1 MAGTSASATTA
12 AAAAPSAAGIRSWRT
27 GFLTLRDE
35 TLTSPPRT
43 SLADLLHGL
52 IFSNPSALVAAAP
65 NLPPHEVTSDVL
77 FLIELVSSAD
87 LVHGNGGSFYTQLCH
102 LVHDVTR
109 RVSLDINPSSWMSI
123 LNSFDKSMEV
133 LVGGEGMK
141 GGQFANAARIRPI
154 MDCLET
160 LRCLIGAFHRRSS
173 LSDNMELVK
182 FLCHNVAR
190 TRVKLLSSSYRS
202 GNKIHAA
209 FAEKRTPR
217 FSSLWEV
224 QTLAFT
230 MLGEAFSRVG
240 PLFPPD
246 IWQLVIKVIR
256 KEMDPLASMNLIVED
271 NVMSKFYASLL
282 QCLHLVLVE
291 PKCSLSDHV
300 PGFVAALRG
309 FFTYGLTSSRLQH
322 DFPIVSWEEK
332 EASSGSSGS
341 RLGQQQKADRKP
353 YRPPHL
359 RKKDSSRSTHIKML
373 DSQSSSDHESS
384 TIELMSSDSD
394 YSDSDSLGRE
404 SNVTQSSKVRIAAIR
419 CIQDLCQADHK
430 SFTAQW
436 TMILPTSDALESRK
450 LDPTLMTCLLFDPYL
465 KVRIA
470 ATTTLAVVLDGPSSA
485 FMQIAEYRD
494 SSKLGSFTSL
504 SSSLGEILMQ
514 LHRGIIHL
522 IMRETHSGLLGS
534 LFKILMLLISSTPY
548 MRMPPELLLTV
559 IKSLQARIEEDFS
572 SKMDQTSLLAAT
584 ISCLTAA
591 LSTSFPSVP
600 VQEMLTGEISQ
611 GFSKNQKKLGV
622 LSTLF
627 NHSKPPMNLTTRF
640 EALQGIRAVSHN
652 YPSIMLGCWQLVFS
666 VIYVNLGVG
675 EFPRSACRG
684 QSGNICGVLGEK
696 VIAAAVKVLDECL
709 RAICGFRG
717 TEDLCDDRLIDSP
730 FASDFVR
737 MKKISS
743 APTYIIESPDN
754 SRDNSEAS
762 HTGSEQWCEAIEKYL
777 SLTLWHTSS
786 LVRTASVTSFAG
798 ITSSAFNSLPKL
810 KQDFILSST
819 MNAALEDAVPSVRSA
834 ACRAVGV
841 IACFPEV
848 SQSAEIVDKLIHAVE
863 VNTRDSIVS
872 VRVTAC
878 WALAN
883 ICDSLRHC
891 FGDIHQMELLELEKC
906 DRRLAFLVECALR
919 LTNDGDKVKSN
930 AVRAL
935 GSLSRFV
942 KCTSLPGD
950 HERRAECTSSSRTS
964 SSEGHPT
971 TIYLQ
976 NQRQL
981 SGAASCGGSDML
993 GRMVQAFLSCVTT
1006 GNVKVQWNVCHA
1018 LSNLFRNETLQLRD
1032 EDWAPSVFSI
1042 LLLLLRDS
1050 SNFKIRIQAAAA
1062 LAVPASKRY
1071 YGRSFSDVVQGL
1083 EHVLEN
1089 LGSDQVANPSS
1100 FKYRVALEKQLTSS
1114 MLHVISLVWSTDH
1127 QPLKDFLVKKASFLE
1142 EWLKA
1147 LCSSL
1152 KETRS
1157 HCEVE
1162 DISVENQKKEIISK
1176 ALRSLVEVYES
1187 GNHHATAEKFKVLHE
1202 MIW

>member
-1 MAGTSASATTA
+1 MAGSSTA
-12 AAAAPSAAGIRSWRT
+12 AAATAPSAAAIRSWRT

-43 SLADLLHGL
+43 SLADLLHSL
-52 IFSNPSALVAAAP
+52 IFSNSSALVAAAP
-65 NLPPHEVTSDVL
+65 NLPPQEVSSDVL
-77 FLIELVSSAD
+77 FLIELVSNAD
-87 LVHGNGGSFYTQLCH
+87 LVHGNGSSFYTHLCH

-109 RVSLDINPSSWMSI
+109 RVSLDINSSSWMRI

-133 LVGGEGMK
+133 LMGGEGMK

-160 LRCLIGAFHRRSS
+160 LRCLIGAFHRKSS
-173 LSDNMELVK
+173 LSENMELVK
-182 FLCHNVAR
+182 FLCHNVAC
-190 TRVKLLSSSYRS
+190 TRMKLLSSSYRS
-202 GNKIHAA
+202 VNKIHAA

-230 MLGEAFSRVG
+230 MLGEAFSRAG
-240 PLFPPD
+240 SLFPSD
-246 IWQLVIKVIR
+246 IWQLVIEVIR
-256 KEMDPLASMNLIVED
+256 KEMDSLASMNLIVED

-291 PKCSLSDHV
+291 PKCSLSEHV
-300 PGFVAALRG
+300 PGFVVALRG

-322 DFPIVSWEEK
+322 DLPIVSWGEK
-332 EASSGSSGS
+332 EVSSGSSGS
-341 RLGQQQKADRKP
+341 RLGQQQKADHKP

-359 RKKDSSRSTHIKML
+359 RKKDSSCSKHIKKL

-384 TIELMSSDSD
+384 TVEFMSSDSD
-394 YSDSDSLGRE
+394 YSDSDTLGRE
-404 SNVTQSSKVRIAAIR
+404 SNATQSSKVRIAAIR
-419 CIQDLCQADHK
+419 CVQDLCQADHK

-450 LDPTLMTCLLFDPYL
+450 FDPTLMTCLLFDPYL

-470 ATTTLAVVLDGPSSA
+470 AATTLAVLLDGPSSA

-494 SSKLGSFTSL
+494 PSKLGSFTSL

-548 MRMPPELLLTV
+548 MRMRRELLPTV
-559 IKSLQARIEEDFS
+559 IESLQARIEEDFS

-591 LSTSFPSVP
+591 LSTSSPSVP

-611 GFSKNQKKLGV
+611 GFSKTPKKLGV

-627 NHSKPPMNLTTRF
+627 KHSEPPMNLTTRF

-652 YPSIMLGCWQLVFS
+652 YPSIMLGCWQQVFS
-666 VIYVNLGVG
+666 VVYVNLGVG
-675 EFPRSACRG
+675 EFPRSVCRG

-696 VIAAAVKVLDECL
+696 VIAAAVKV
-709 RAICGFRG
+709 
-717 TEDLCDDRLIDSP
+717 
-730 FASDFVR
+730 
-737 MKKISS
+737 
-743 APTYIIESPDN
+743 
-754 SRDNSEAS
+754 
-762 HTGSEQWCEAIEKYL
+762 
-777 SLTLWHTSS
+777 
-786 LVRTASVTSFAG
+786 RTASVTSFAG
-798 ITSSAFNSLPKL
+798 ITSSAFNSLPKH
-810 KQDFILSST
+810 KQEFILSST
-819 MNAALEDAVPSVRSA
+819 IYAALEDAVPSVRSA
-834 ACRAVGV
+834 ACRAIGV

-863 VNTRDSIVS
+863 VNTHDSIVS

-883 ICDSLRHC
+883 ICDSFRHC
-891 FGDIHQMELLELEKC
+891 FGDKHQMELLELEKC
-906 DRRLAFLVECALR
+906 DQRLAFLVECALR
-919 LTNDGDKVKSN
+919 LTKDGDKVKSN

-942 KCTSLPGD
+942 TRTSLPGA
-950 HERRAECTSSSRTS
+950 HERLAECASSSKTS
-964 SSEGHPT
+964 SSEGHPST
-971 TIYLQ
+971 VYLQ
-976 NQRQL
+976 IIQRRL
-981 SGAASCGGSDML
+981 SSVASCGGSDML

-1018 LSNLFRNETLQLRD
+1018 LSNLFRNETMQLRD

-1062 LAVPASKRY
+1062 LAVPASKCY

-1089 LGSDQVANPSS
+1089 LGSDQVANPSN

-1127 QPLKDFLVKKASFLE
+1127 QPLKDFLVKKSAFLE

-1152 KETRS
+1152 KETS
-1157 HCEVE
+1157 THSEVE

-1187 GNHHATAEKFKVLHE
+1187 GNHHTTAEKFKVLHE
-1202 MIW
+1202 MIR

>member
-1 MAGTSASATTA
+1 MAGSSTA
-12 AAAAPSAAGIRSWRT
+12 AAATAPSAAAIRSWRT

-43 SLADLLHGL
+43 SLADLLHSL
-52 IFSNPSALVAAAP
+52 IFSNSSALVAAAP
-65 NLPPHEVTSDVL
+65 NLPPQEVSSDVL
-77 FLIELVSSAD
+77 FLIELVSNAD
-87 LVHGNGGSFYTQLCH
+87 LVHGNGSSFYTHLCH

-109 RVSLDINPSSWMSI
+109 RVSLDINSSSWMRI

-133 LVGGEGMK
+133 LMGGEGMK

-160 LRCLIGAFHRRSS
+160 LRCLIGAFHRKSS
-173 LSDNMELVK
+173 LSENMELVK
-182 FLCHNVAR
+182 FLCHNVAC
-190 TRVKLLSSSYRS
+190 TRMKLLSSSYRS
-202 GNKIHAA
+202 VNKIHAA

-230 MLGEAFSRVG
+230 MLGEAFSRAG
-240 PLFPPD
+240 SLFPSD
-246 IWQLVIKVIR
+246 IWQLVIEVIR
-256 KEMDPLASMNLIVED
+256 KEMDSLASMNLIVED

-291 PKCSLSDHV
+291 PKCSLSEHV
-300 PGFVAALRG
+300 PGFVVALRG

-322 DFPIVSWEEK
+322 DLPIVSWGEK
-332 EASSGSSGS
+332 EVSSGSSGS
-341 RLGQQQKADRKP
+341 RLGQQQKADHKP

-359 RKKDSSRSTHIKML
+359 RKKDSSCSKHIKKL

-384 TIELMSSDSD
+384 TVEFMSSDSD
-394 YSDSDSLGRE
+394 YSDSDTLGRE
-404 SNVTQSSKVRIAAIR
+404 SNATQSSKVRIAAIR
-419 CIQDLCQADHK
+419 CVQDLCQADHK

-450 LDPTLMTCLLFDPYL
+450 FDPTLMTCLLFDPYL

-470 ATTTLAVVLDGPSSA
+470 AATTLAVLLDGPSSA

-494 SSKLGSFTSL
+494 PSKLGSFTSL

-548 MRMPPELLLTV
+548 MRMRRELLPTV
-559 IKSLQARIEEDFS
+559 IESLQARIEEDFS

-591 LSTSFPSVP
+591 LSTSSPSVP

-611 GFSKNQKKLGV
+611 GFSKTPKKLGV

-627 NHSKPPMNLTTRF
+627 KHSEPPMNLTTRF

-652 YPSIMLGCWQLVFS
+652 YPSIMLGCWQQVFS
-666 VIYVNLGVG
+666 VVYVNLGVG
-675 EFPRSACRG
+675 EFPRSVCRG

-709 RAICGFRG
+709 RAISGFRG

-730 FASDFVR
+730 FASESVR

-743 APTYIIESPDN
+743 APSYIIESPDN
-754 SRDNSEAS
+754 SRGNSEAS

-777 SLTLWHTSS
+777 PLTLRHSSS

-798 ITSSAFNSLPKL
+798 ITSSAFNSLPKH
-810 KQDFILSST
+810 KQEFILSST
-819 MNAALEDAVPSVRSA
+819 IYAALEDAVPSVRSA
-834 ACRAVGV
+834 ACRAIGV

-863 VNTRDSIVS
+863 VNTHDSIVS

-883 ICDSLRHC
+883 ICDSFRHC
-891 FGDIHQMELLELEKC
+891 FGDKHQMELLELEKC
-906 DRRLAFLVECALR
+906 DQRLAFLVECALR
-919 LTNDGDKVKSN
+919 LTKDGDKVKSN

-942 KCTSLPGD
+942 TRTSLPGA
-950 HERRAECTSSSRTS
+950 HERLAECASSSKTS
-964 SSEGHPT
+964 SSEGHPST
-971 TIYLQ
+971 VYLQ
-976 NQRQL
+976 IIQRRL
-981 SGAASCGGSDML
+981 SSVASCGGSDML

-1018 LSNLFRNETLQLRD
+1018 LSNLFRNETMQLRD

-1062 LAVPASKRY
+1062 LAVPASKCY

-1089 LGSDQVANPSS
+1089 LGSDQVANPSN

-1127 QPLKDFLVKKASFLE
+1127 QPLKDFLVKKSAFLE

-1152 KETRS
+1152 KETS
-1157 HCEVE
+1157 THSEVE

-1187 GNHHATAEKFKVLHE
+1187 GNHHTTAEKFKVLHE
-1202 MIW
+1202 MIR